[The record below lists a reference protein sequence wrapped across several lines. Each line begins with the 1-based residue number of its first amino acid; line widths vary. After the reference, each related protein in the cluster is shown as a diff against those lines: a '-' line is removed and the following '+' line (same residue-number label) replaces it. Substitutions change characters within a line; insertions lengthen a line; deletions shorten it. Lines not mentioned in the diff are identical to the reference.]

1 MHSNSPEKSPTDP
14 YQIIFREEERFA
26 REAALALLVT
36 RDLPLWRTA
45 IPGMFL
51 LDFLERG
58 KMIRRIRSYYLPP
71 RSAALAAAQ
80 NHGGKPSDEPM
91 TAESLEELHADT
103 ADWLRQNEG
112 ARQVFFRLVAV
123 LANHYATLAAASGK
137 TFVDLAR
144 KAYGGAEA
152 FAAIEQQISSLE
164 SEWSSAV
171 KSESNIAPIPEH
183 HMQEF
188 IARRQRRVEQIFSA

>member
-1 MHSNSPEKSPTDP
+1 MNSNNPQKPAPDTYD
-14 YQIIFREEERFA
+14 IIFREEERFA

-80 NHGGKPSDEPM
+80 NPGGKPSGGEM
-91 TAESLEELHADT
+91 TAESLEELHTDIT
-103 ADWLRQNEG
+103 ALLRQNG
-112 ARQVFFRLVAV
+112 GSRQALFRLVSA
-123 LANHYATLAAASGK
+123 LADHYATLAAEDGY
-137 TFVDLAR
+137 TFAALAEN
-144 KAYGGAEA
+144 AYENAKE
-152 FAAIEQQISSLE
+152 FEAIEQQICRLE
-164 SEWSSAV
+164 SEWSAAV
-171 KSESNIAPIPEH
+171 RSETGIAPIPEN

-188 IARRQRRVEQIFSA
+188 IARRQRRAEQIFSA